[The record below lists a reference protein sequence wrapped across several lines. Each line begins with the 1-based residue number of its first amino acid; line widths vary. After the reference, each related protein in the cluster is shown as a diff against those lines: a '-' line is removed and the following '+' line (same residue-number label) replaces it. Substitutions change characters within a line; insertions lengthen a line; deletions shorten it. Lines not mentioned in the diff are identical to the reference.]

1 MFYLGNRSRSRL
13 KGVDPR
19 MIFLAEQSLIYTPI
33 DFGIAYLGG
42 LRTAK
47 QQHQQ
52 FLKGAS
58 KADGYKVLSKH
69 QAIPRTNGPSYGR
82 AFDFYAL
89 INGQPSWDD
98 VHIAIVG
105 SSIVTTAEWLRSQG
119 KFNIK
124 VRWGLTFGS
133 DEFKGWDGG
142 HIEVVEDYDHG

>member
-1 MFYLGNRSRSRL
+1 MFYLGNRSRQRL

-19 MIFLAEQSLIYTPI
+19 LIFLAEQALIYTPI
-33 DFGIAYLGG
+33 DFGIPMHGG
-42 LRTAK
+42 VRTDK
-47 QQHQQ
+47 EQYQMYV
-52 FLKGAS
+52 KGAS
-58 KADGYKVLSKH
+58 KLDGITKRSKH
-69 QAIPRTNGPSYGR
+69 QLPKNGMGRAYGQ

-89 INGQPSWDD
+89 VNGQPSWDD

-119 KFNIK
+119 RLNIR

-142 HIEVVEDYDHG
+142 HIEMVED